1 MRSIVSRL
9 LPAGLSGILLI
20 RDHVDAELGQ
30 PGHRVFY
37 LLGRNVVGRQD
48 GIEFVIGDE
57 AALLTL
63 LQKKFLKRA
72 VKGHRIVP
80 LGVLPV

>member
-1 MRSIVSRL
+1 MRSIVSRF
-9 LPAGLSGILLI
+9 LPAGLSGFLLI

-37 LLGRNVVGRQD
+37 LLGRNVVGWQD
-48 GIEFVIGDE
+48 GIEFVKGDE
-57 AALLTL
+57 AALRTL
-63 LQKKFLKRA
+63 LQNFLNWG

-80 LGVLPV
+80 LRVLPV